1 MAKVNIKIAKSTR
14 CNGDYSLYV
23 TFDFD
28 MRIVEVIRSFSTKF
42 WNAEDKIWELPLNK
56 LTELTTKIDWCEF
69 DITADEYVTLEKPE
83 VKVPDNFR
91 FKTNPYDHQIVGFNY
106 GLQNDRWLLGDEMG
120 LGKALA
126 LNTKVY
132 TPNGYKE
139 IKDIQVGDYVFNRM
153 GKPTKVLATY
163 NHTNVE
169 MYRITFSDGRTV
181 ECCKDHLW
189 KIYDQQ
195 GSKVV
200 DTKWFLSK
208 DHFGINRYENLKLGK
223 YYIDRCEPVQF
234 EHKNVNL
241 DGYVLGA
248 LLGDGCIVNG
258 IGFTSKDNQI
268 IAEINNRLPENYYLN
283 SSSSM
288 EDISYN
294 IVQKTTNYTNGCIYY
309 ADGIKIGTL
318 DETVNWLIKNNKV
331 KTSKPESIYAYLYPK
346 ALDKVNVRYGYTWTY
361 EKPLSRKG
369 NLIKQWLVD
378 LGLFGTNSH
387 TKFIPDCYKYND
399 VQTRLDVI
407 RGLMDTDGYATKDN
421 LLQYT
426 TVSKQ
431 LMEDVRWMIES
442 LGGICSLT
450 VSDCKCNDKITGIA
464 YTLTIKIDNPQ
475 DLCLLDRKKCLL
487 KPRKFKPR
495 RSIIKIER
503 IENADAKCITVED
516 NESLYLIDHFI
527 VTHNTKQVIDI
538 AVAKKLIKGYK
549 HCLIV
554 CGVNGLKWNWR
565 NEVYTHSN
573 ESAYILGQKVK
584 GSKISI
590 GSNKDKLN
598 DVKNLSNINSY
609 FIITNVET
617 LRDEAINEEL
627 QKLCKDGTIGMIAF
641 DECHRA
647 KNPTTQQGKGILKLQ
662 AETMIAMTG
671 TPLMNNPMDLY
682 IILKWLGY
690 EKHAFYS
697 FKKHYCVMGG
707 FGGYEIVG
715 YKNLDELQEQLD
727 DIMLRRKKEEVL
739 NLPEKTYIEEYVEMS
754 AAQKK
759 IYNEVTDEIKDNID
773 QISIAPNPLAELIRM
788 RQATGYTGI
797 LSSTVKESAKL
808 DRMEELVEEAKE
820 NGKKV
825 VIFSNWTQMTDVIYT
840 RLTTKGFRIAQITGE
855 TPDAQRQSIVENFQT
870 GRYDAIIGTSG
881 AMGTGLTLTAGT
893 VEIFLDEPWNMAL
906 KEQCVDRCHR
916 IGQKDNLTIYTL
928 MCKDTID
935 ERIHEIVEQKG
946 EMANAIVDGKVTMN
960 NKELLNYLLS

>member
-1 MAKVNIKIAKSTR
+1 MAKVNVKIANSTR

-42 WNAEDKIWELPLNK
+42 WNAEDKIWELPINK

-83 VKVPDNFR
+83 VKVPDNFS

-120 LGKALA
+120 LGK
-126 LNTKVY
+126 
-132 TPNGYKE
+132 
-139 IKDIQVGDYVFNRM
+139 
-153 GKPTKVLATY
+153 
-163 NHTNVE
+163 
-169 MYRITFSDGRTV
+169 
-181 ECCKDHLW
+181 
-189 KIYDQQ
+189 
-195 GSKVV
+195 
-200 DTKWFLSK
+200 
-208 DHFGINRYENLKLGK
+208 
-223 YYIDRCEPVQF
+223 
-234 EHKNVNL
+234 
-241 DGYVLGA
+241 
-248 LLGDGCIVNG
+248 
-258 IGFTSKDNQI
+258 
-268 IAEINNRLPENYYLN
+268 
-283 SSSSM
+283 
-288 EDISYN
+288 
-294 IVQKTTNYTNGCIYY
+294 
-309 ADGIKIGTL
+309 
-318 DETVNWLIKNNKV
+318 
-331 KTSKPESIYAYLYPK
+331 
-346 ALDKVNVRYGYTWTY
+346 
-361 EKPLSRKG
+361 
-369 NLIKQWLVD
+369 
-378 LGLFGTNSH
+378 
-387 TKFIPDCYKYND
+387 
-399 VQTRLDVI
+399 
-407 RGLMDTDGYATKDN
+407 
-421 LLQYT
+421 
-426 TVSKQ
+426 
-431 LMEDVRWMIES
+431 
-442 LGGICSLT
+442 
-450 VSDCKCNDKITGIA
+450 
-464 YTLTIKIDNPQ
+464 
-475 DLCLLDRKKCLL
+475 
-487 KPRKFKPR
+487 
-495 RSIIKIER
+495 
-503 IENADAKCITVED
+503 
-516 NESLYLIDHFI
+516 
-527 VTHNTKQVIDI
+527 TKQVIDI
-538 AVAKKLIKGYK
+538 AVAKKLQKGYK
-549 HCLIV
+549 HCFIV

-584 GSKISI
+584 GNKISI

-598 DVKNLSNINSY
+598 DVKNLANIDSY

-617 LRDEAINEEL
+617 LRDETINEEL

-641 DECHRA
+641 DECHKA

-754 AAQKK
+754 PAQKK
-759 IYNEVTDEIKDNID
+759 IYNEVTNEIKDNID

-788 RQATGYTGI
+788 RQATGFTGI
-797 LSSTVKESAKL
+797 LSSTVQESAKL

>member
-1 MAKVNIKIAKSTR
+1 MAKVNVKIANSTR

-83 VKVPDNFR
+83 VKVPDNFN

-120 LGKALA
+120 LGK
-126 LNTKVY
+126 
-132 TPNGYKE
+132 
-139 IKDIQVGDYVFNRM
+139 
-153 GKPTKVLATY
+153 
-163 NHTNVE
+163 
-169 MYRITFSDGRTV
+169 
-181 ECCKDHLW
+181 
-189 KIYDQQ
+189 
-195 GSKVV
+195 
-200 DTKWFLSK
+200 
-208 DHFGINRYENLKLGK
+208 
-223 YYIDRCEPVQF
+223 
-234 EHKNVNL
+234 
-241 DGYVLGA
+241 
-248 LLGDGCIVNG
+248 
-258 IGFTSKDNQI
+258 
-268 IAEINNRLPENYYLN
+268 
-283 SSSSM
+283 
-288 EDISYN
+288 
-294 IVQKTTNYTNGCIYY
+294 
-309 ADGIKIGTL
+309 
-318 DETVNWLIKNNKV
+318 
-331 KTSKPESIYAYLYPK
+331 
-346 ALDKVNVRYGYTWTY
+346 
-361 EKPLSRKG
+361 
-369 NLIKQWLVD
+369 
-378 LGLFGTNSH
+378 
-387 TKFIPDCYKYND
+387 
-399 VQTRLDVI
+399 
-407 RGLMDTDGYATKDN
+407 
-421 LLQYT
+421 
-426 TVSKQ
+426 
-431 LMEDVRWMIES
+431 
-442 LGGICSLT
+442 
-450 VSDCKCNDKITGIA
+450 
-464 YTLTIKIDNPQ
+464 
-475 DLCLLDRKKCLL
+475 
-487 KPRKFKPR
+487 
-495 RSIIKIER
+495 
-503 IENADAKCITVED
+503 
-516 NESLYLIDHFI
+516 
-527 VTHNTKQVIDI
+527 TKQVIDI
-538 AVAKKLIKGYK
+538 AVAKKLQKGYK

-584 GSKISI
+584 GNKISI

-598 DVKNLSNINSY
+598 DVKNLANIDSY

-617 LRDEAINEEL
+617 LRDETINEEL

-641 DECHRA
+641 DECHKA

-754 AAQKK
+754 EAQKK
-759 IYNEVTDEIKDNID
+759 IYNEVTNEIKDNID

-788 RQATGYTGI
+788 RQATGFTGI
-797 LSSTVKESAKL
+797 LSSTVQESAKL

>member
-1 MAKVNIKIAKSTR
+1 MAKVNVKIANSTR

-69 DITADEYVTLEKPE
+69 DITADEYVTLDKPE
-83 VKVPDNFR
+83 VKVPDNFK

-120 LGKALA
+120 LGK
-126 LNTKVY
+126 
-132 TPNGYKE
+132 
-139 IKDIQVGDYVFNRM
+139 
-153 GKPTKVLATY
+153 
-163 NHTNVE
+163 
-169 MYRITFSDGRTV
+169 
-181 ECCKDHLW
+181 
-189 KIYDQQ
+189 
-195 GSKVV
+195 
-200 DTKWFLSK
+200 
-208 DHFGINRYENLKLGK
+208 
-223 YYIDRCEPVQF
+223 
-234 EHKNVNL
+234 
-241 DGYVLGA
+241 
-248 LLGDGCIVNG
+248 
-258 IGFTSKDNQI
+258 
-268 IAEINNRLPENYYLN
+268 
-283 SSSSM
+283 
-288 EDISYN
+288 
-294 IVQKTTNYTNGCIYY
+294 
-309 ADGIKIGTL
+309 
-318 DETVNWLIKNNKV
+318 
-331 KTSKPESIYAYLYPK
+331 
-346 ALDKVNVRYGYTWTY
+346 
-361 EKPLSRKG
+361 
-369 NLIKQWLVD
+369 
-378 LGLFGTNSH
+378 
-387 TKFIPDCYKYND
+387 
-399 VQTRLDVI
+399 
-407 RGLMDTDGYATKDN
+407 
-421 LLQYT
+421 
-426 TVSKQ
+426 
-431 LMEDVRWMIES
+431 
-442 LGGICSLT
+442 
-450 VSDCKCNDKITGIA
+450 
-464 YTLTIKIDNPQ
+464 
-475 DLCLLDRKKCLL
+475 
-487 KPRKFKPR
+487 
-495 RSIIKIER
+495 
-503 IENADAKCITVED
+503 
-516 NESLYLIDHFI
+516 
-527 VTHNTKQVIDI
+527 TKQVIDI
-538 AVAKKLIKGYK
+538 AVAKKLQKGYK

-584 GSKISI
+584 GNKISI

-598 DVKNLSNINSY
+598 DVKNLANIDSY

-617 LRDEAINEEL
+617 LRDETINEEL

-641 DECHRA
+641 DECHKA

-754 AAQKK
+754 SAQKK
-759 IYNEVTDEIKDNID
+759 IYNEVTNEIKDNID

-788 RQATGYTGI
+788 RQATGFTGI
-797 LSSTVKESAKL
+797 LSSTVQESAKL

-840 RLTTKGFRIAQITGE
+840 RLTIKGFRIAQITGE

-916 IGQKDNLTIYTL
+916 IGQKDNLTIYNL

>member
-1 MAKVNIKIAKSTR
+1 MAKVNVKIANSTR

-42 WNAEDKIWELPLNK
+42 WNAEDKIWELPINK

-69 DITADEYVTLEKPE
+69 DITADEYVTLEKSE
-83 VKVPDNFR
+83 VKVPDNFS
-91 FKTNPYDHQIVGFNY
+91 FKTTPYDHQIVGFNY

-120 LGKALA
+120 LGK
-126 LNTKVY
+126 
-132 TPNGYKE
+132 
-139 IKDIQVGDYVFNRM
+139 
-153 GKPTKVLATY
+153 
-163 NHTNVE
+163 
-169 MYRITFSDGRTV
+169 
-181 ECCKDHLW
+181 
-189 KIYDQQ
+189 
-195 GSKVV
+195 
-200 DTKWFLSK
+200 
-208 DHFGINRYENLKLGK
+208 
-223 YYIDRCEPVQF
+223 
-234 EHKNVNL
+234 
-241 DGYVLGA
+241 
-248 LLGDGCIVNG
+248 
-258 IGFTSKDNQI
+258 
-268 IAEINNRLPENYYLN
+268 
-283 SSSSM
+283 
-288 EDISYN
+288 
-294 IVQKTTNYTNGCIYY
+294 
-309 ADGIKIGTL
+309 
-318 DETVNWLIKNNKV
+318 
-331 KTSKPESIYAYLYPK
+331 
-346 ALDKVNVRYGYTWTY
+346 
-361 EKPLSRKG
+361 
-369 NLIKQWLVD
+369 
-378 LGLFGTNSH
+378 
-387 TKFIPDCYKYND
+387 
-399 VQTRLDVI
+399 
-407 RGLMDTDGYATKDN
+407 
-421 LLQYT
+421 
-426 TVSKQ
+426 
-431 LMEDVRWMIES
+431 
-442 LGGICSLT
+442 
-450 VSDCKCNDKITGIA
+450 
-464 YTLTIKIDNPQ
+464 
-475 DLCLLDRKKCLL
+475 
-487 KPRKFKPR
+487 
-495 RSIIKIER
+495 
-503 IENADAKCITVED
+503 
-516 NESLYLIDHFI
+516 
-527 VTHNTKQVIDI
+527 TKQVIDI
-538 AVAKKLIKGYK
+538 AVAKKLQKGYK
-549 HCLIV
+549 HCFIV

-584 GSKISI
+584 GNKISI

-598 DVKNLSNINSY
+598 DVKNLANIDSY

-617 LRDEAINEEL
+617 LRDETINEEL

-641 DECHRA
+641 DECHKA

-754 AAQKK
+754 PAQKK
-759 IYNEVTDEIKDNID
+759 IYNEVTNEIKDNID

-788 RQATGYTGI
+788 RQATGFTGI
-797 LSSTVKESAKL
+797 LSSTVQESAKL

-935 ERIHEIVEQKG
+935 EKVHEIVEQKG

>member
-1 MAKVNIKIAKSTR
+1 MAKVNVKIANSTR

-69 DITADEYVTLEKPE
+69 DITADEYVTLDKPE
-83 VKVPDNFR
+83 VKVPDNFK

-120 LGKALA
+120 LGK
-126 LNTKVY
+126 
-132 TPNGYKE
+132 
-139 IKDIQVGDYVFNRM
+139 
-153 GKPTKVLATY
+153 
-163 NHTNVE
+163 
-169 MYRITFSDGRTV
+169 
-181 ECCKDHLW
+181 
-189 KIYDQQ
+189 
-195 GSKVV
+195 
-200 DTKWFLSK
+200 
-208 DHFGINRYENLKLGK
+208 
-223 YYIDRCEPVQF
+223 
-234 EHKNVNL
+234 
-241 DGYVLGA
+241 
-248 LLGDGCIVNG
+248 
-258 IGFTSKDNQI
+258 
-268 IAEINNRLPENYYLN
+268 
-283 SSSSM
+283 
-288 EDISYN
+288 
-294 IVQKTTNYTNGCIYY
+294 
-309 ADGIKIGTL
+309 
-318 DETVNWLIKNNKV
+318 
-331 KTSKPESIYAYLYPK
+331 
-346 ALDKVNVRYGYTWTY
+346 
-361 EKPLSRKG
+361 
-369 NLIKQWLVD
+369 
-378 LGLFGTNSH
+378 
-387 TKFIPDCYKYND
+387 
-399 VQTRLDVI
+399 
-407 RGLMDTDGYATKDN
+407 
-421 LLQYT
+421 
-426 TVSKQ
+426 
-431 LMEDVRWMIES
+431 
-442 LGGICSLT
+442 
-450 VSDCKCNDKITGIA
+450 
-464 YTLTIKIDNPQ
+464 
-475 DLCLLDRKKCLL
+475 
-487 KPRKFKPR
+487 
-495 RSIIKIER
+495 
-503 IENADAKCITVED
+503 
-516 NESLYLIDHFI
+516 
-527 VTHNTKQVIDI
+527 TKQVIDI

-584 GSKISI
+584 GNKISI

-617 LRDEAINEEL
+617 LRDETINEEL

-641 DECHRA
+641 DECHKA

-739 NLPEKTYIEEYVEMS
+739 NLPEKTYINEYVEMS

-788 RQATGYTGI
+788 RQATGFTGI
-797 LSSTVKESAKL
+797 LSSTVQESAKL

-825 VIFSNWTQMTDVIYT
+825 VIFSNWTQMTTPIT
-840 RLTTKGFRIAQITGE
+840 ARLLSKGLRAGVITGE
-855 TPDAQRQSIVENFQT
+855 TKDADRQALVDGFQN
-870 GRYDAIIGTSG
+870 GNYDVMVGTTG

-935 ERIHEIVEQKG
+935 EKVHEIVEQKG

>member
-1 MAKVNIKIAKSTR
+1 MAKVNVKIAKSTR

-69 DITADEYVTLEKPE
+69 DITADEYVTLEKLE
-83 VKVPDNFR
+83 VKVPDNFN

-120 LGKALA
+120 LGK
-126 LNTKVY
+126 
-132 TPNGYKE
+132 
-139 IKDIQVGDYVFNRM
+139 
-153 GKPTKVLATY
+153 
-163 NHTNVE
+163 
-169 MYRITFSDGRTV
+169 
-181 ECCKDHLW
+181 
-189 KIYDQQ
+189 
-195 GSKVV
+195 
-200 DTKWFLSK
+200 
-208 DHFGINRYENLKLGK
+208 
-223 YYIDRCEPVQF
+223 
-234 EHKNVNL
+234 
-241 DGYVLGA
+241 
-248 LLGDGCIVNG
+248 
-258 IGFTSKDNQI
+258 
-268 IAEINNRLPENYYLN
+268 
-283 SSSSM
+283 
-288 EDISYN
+288 
-294 IVQKTTNYTNGCIYY
+294 
-309 ADGIKIGTL
+309 
-318 DETVNWLIKNNKV
+318 
-331 KTSKPESIYAYLYPK
+331 
-346 ALDKVNVRYGYTWTY
+346 
-361 EKPLSRKG
+361 
-369 NLIKQWLVD
+369 
-378 LGLFGTNSH
+378 
-387 TKFIPDCYKYND
+387 
-399 VQTRLDVI
+399 
-407 RGLMDTDGYATKDN
+407 
-421 LLQYT
+421 
-426 TVSKQ
+426 
-431 LMEDVRWMIES
+431 
-442 LGGICSLT
+442 
-450 VSDCKCNDKITGIA
+450 
-464 YTLTIKIDNPQ
+464 
-475 DLCLLDRKKCLL
+475 
-487 KPRKFKPR
+487 
-495 RSIIKIER
+495 
-503 IENADAKCITVED
+503 
-516 NESLYLIDHFI
+516 
-527 VTHNTKQVIDI
+527 TKQVIDI

-549 HCLIV
+549 HCFIV

-584 GSKISI
+584 GNKISI

-598 DVKNLSNINSY
+598 DVKNLANIDSY

-617 LRDEAINEEL
+617 LRDETINEEL

-641 DECHRA
+641 DECHKA

-739 NLPEKTYIEEYVEMS
+739 NLPEKTYINEYVEMS
-754 AAQKK
+754 PAQKK
-759 IYNEVTDEIKDNID
+759 IYNEVTNEIKDNID

-788 RQATGYTGI
+788 RQATGFTGI
-797 LSSTVKESAKL
+797 LSSTVQESAKL

-935 ERIHEIVEQKG
+935 EKVHEIVEQKG